1 MEASYPSCRSD
12 NELAERFA
20 HFFTNKILAI
30 RNDLSAKGCS
40 VGNSYPDSPPCTC
53 ELHCFKQVSIKHVED
68 LVASSAV
75 KSCVFDTIPASVL
88 KSILP
93 VLLPVV
99 TKIVNLSLETATMA
113 DVLKE
118 ALLNPLVKKANLNF
132 EEFSNFRPDFNLKFI
147 SKATEKAVAF
157 QLNNYIRD
165 NDLGEVYQSA
175 YKKLHS
181 TETALL
187 RVHNDILRAI
197 DLSSCY

>member
-1 MEASYPSCRSD
+1 M
-12 NELAERFA
+12 
-20 HFFTNKILAI
+20 
-30 RNDLSAKGCS
+30 
-40 VGNSYPDSPPCTC
+40 
-53 ELHCFKQVSIKHVED
+53 
-68 LVASSAV
+68 
-75 KSCVFDTIPASVL
+75 L
-88 KSILP
+88 KSIL
-93 VLLPVV
+93 
-99 TKIVNLSLETATMA
+99 TKIVNLSLETAT
-113 DVLKE
+113 L

-132 EEFSNFRPDFNLKFI
+132 EEFSNFRPIFNLKFI

-187 RVHNDILRAI
+187 RVHNNILRAI